1 MAAQLTPQVGWGN
14 DFEDAPK
21 NMDDLRHRLEGAKVA

>member
-1 MAAQLTPQVGWGN
+1 MAAQLMLQVGWGN
-14 DFEDAPK
+14 DFEDGPK